1 MTNDKKVIATQ
12 LVGILVLIL
21 AMFGID
27 VTPEQQAQIVSGL
40 SAFGLVLTAVL
51 VRFGGRGKE

>member
-1 MTNDKKVIATQ
+1 MNHERKLIATQ
-12 LVGILVLIL
+12 VVGILVLLL
-21 AMFGID
+21 AMFGIE

-51 VRFGGRGKE
+51 VRFGGKS